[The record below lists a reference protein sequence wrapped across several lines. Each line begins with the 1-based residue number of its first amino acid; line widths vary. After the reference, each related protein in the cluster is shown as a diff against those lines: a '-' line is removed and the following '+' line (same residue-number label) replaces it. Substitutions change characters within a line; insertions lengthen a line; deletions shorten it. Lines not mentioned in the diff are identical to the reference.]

1 MPRKKSTM
9 PTDTAIPLTARKTDQ
24 MISLLRRE
32 QGATMEELAE
42 ATQWLAHTIRAALT
56 GLRKK
61 GHAIERRKRGTI
73 TCYHIVDKS

>member
-1 MPRKKSTM
+1 MATKKSNM
-9 PTDTAIPLTARKTDQ
+9 STDTAIPLPVRKTDQ
-24 MISLLRRE
+24 VISLLHRS

-42 ATQWLAHTIRAALT
+42 ATQWLAHSIRAALT

-61 GHAIERRKRGTI
+61 GHVIERRKRGAV